1 MARFNQWTQLFKAS
15 ATSRRHDEKSD
26 GVISKNAISFWIRL
40 WEARTL
46 VTM

>member
-1 MARFNQWTQLFKAS
+1 MARFNQWTQLLKAS
-15 ATSRRHDEKSD
+15 ATSRWHDEKSD
-26 GVISKNAISFWIRL
+26 GVKQERYLLLIRL

>member
-1 MARFNQWTQLFKAS
+1 MARFNQWTQLLKAS

-26 GVISKNAISFWIRL
+26 GVKQDAISFWIRL

>member
-1 MARFNQWTQLFKAS
+1 MARFDQWTQLLKAS
-15 ATSRRHDEKSD
+15 ATSRRHDEKTAAL
-26 GVISKNAISFWIRL
+26 SKNAISFWILL